1 MKLGKIGDK
10 VTVKNGYGRNFLLK
24 GGKALRASK
33 ENIELVNKKKIELN
47 KKDEQTKK
55 EFLEIAKKIENKKI
69 SFYKESKDNG
79 ELYGSIKPKEI
90 STAFINELKVEVGPS
105 QIELKQEINKIGEYK
120 ININLYSAYLMTSLL
135 LPKMLEKKKGSI
147 VIVSSAAS
155 NVKGAPNRFI
165 YGTTKAALNG
175 FVKAIA
181 VDHVKDGIRC
191 NAILPG
197 TVETPSWEGRV
208 NMAED
213 PNKARKD
220 FIARQAMG
228 RLAQPEEIAKLAVYL
243 ASDESDFV
251 TGTLNLIDG
260 GWTL

>member
-1 MKLGKIGDK
+1 MRLKNKNIV
-10 VTVKNGYGRNFLLK
+10 VTAAAQGI
-24 GGKALRASK
+24 GKATAEMFAK
-33 ENIELVNKKKIELN
+33 EGANV
-47 KKDEQTKK
+47 
-55 EFLEIAKKIENKKI
+55 IAT
-69 SFYKESKDNG
+69 D
-79 ELYGSIKPKEI
+79 
-90 STAFINELKVEVGPS
+90 INEEKLNDLGENNPQLQTIK
-105 QIELKQEINKIGEYK
+105 LDATNKIDVENFCKSIQDIDVLFHAVGFVHHGTLLDCSDEEFHRS
-120 ININLYSAYLMTSLL
+120 INVNIYSAYLMSYNLI
-135 LPKMLEKKKGSI
+135 PKMLEKNKGNI
-147 VIVSSAAS
+147 ILVSSAAS

-181 VDHVKDGIRC
+181 VDYVNKGIRC

-208 NMAED
+208 NMADD
-213 PNKARKD
+213 PVQARKD

-228 RLAQPEEIAKLAVYL
+228 RLAQPEEIASLATYL

>member
-1 MKLGKIGDK
+1 M
-10 VTVKNGYGRNFLLK
+10 RLK
-24 GGKALRASK
+24 D
-33 ENIELVNKKKIELN
+33 KKIIVTAAAQGIGRATALQFAKEGASIIATDINEKKLSEL
-47 KKDEQTKK
+47 KDENLDIKIVKLDATNKNEVEK
-55 EFLEIAKKIENKKI
+55 FCSSIDNVDVLFHAVGFVHHGTIMDCDDEEF
-69 SFYKESKDNG
+69 FR
-79 ELYGSIKPKEI
+79 SI
-90 STAFINELKVEVGPS
+90 NVNV
-105 QIELKQEINKIGEYK
+105 
-120 ININLYSAYLMTSLL
+120 YSAYLMSYNLV
-135 LPKMLEKKKGSI
+135 PKMLNKGKGNI
-147 VIVSSAAS
+147 IIVSSAAS

-175 FVKAIA
+175 FVRALA
-181 VDHVKDGIRC
+181 MDYVKKGIRC

-208 NMAED
+208 NMSDD
-213 PNKARKD
+213 PKKARED

-228 RLAQPEEIAKLAVYL
+228 RLAQPEEIASLATYL

>member
-1 MKLGKIGDK
+1 MRLKNKNII
-10 VTVKNGYGRNFLLK
+10 VTAAAQGI
-24 GGKALRASK
+24 GKASAIAFANEGGNVIATDINS
-33 ENIELVNKKKIELN
+33 EKI
-47 KKDEQTKK
+47 KD
-55 EFLEIAKKIENKKI
+55 LESSKI
-69 SFYKESKDNG
+69 STQTLDATNKEAVEKFAKSIIDVDILFHAVGFVHHGTILECSSEEFYNS
-79 ELYGSIKPKEI
+79 
-90 STAFINELKVEVGPS
+90 
-105 QIELKQEINKIGEYK
+105 
-120 ININLYSAYLMTSLL
+120 ININVYSAYLMTSAL
-135 LPKMLEKKKGSI
+135 LPKMVEKKKGSI

-181 VDHVKDGIRC
+181 ADHVKDGIRC

-208 NMAED
+208 NMSKD
-213 PNKARKD
+213 PQKARKD

>member
-1 MKLGKIGDK
+1 MRLKDKRIIVTAAAQGIGRATALAFEKEGAEVIATDINLKKL
-10 VTVKNGYGRNFLLK
+10 
-24 GGKALRASK
+24 
-33 ENIELVNKKKIELN
+33 E
-47 KKDEQTKK
+47 
-55 EFLEIAKKIENKKI
+55 
-69 SFYKESKDNG
+69 
-79 ELYGSIKPKEI
+79 
-90 STAFINELKVEVGPS
+90 ELKSENTNIKIQHLDSTNKEDVEKFASTVGVVDILFHGVGYVHHGTILDCSPEEFHNS
-105 QIELKQEINKIGEYK
+105 
-120 ININLYSAYLMTSLL
+120 ININVYSAYLMSSYL
-135 LPKMLEKKKGSI
+135 LPKMLKQKKGNI

-175 FVKAIA
+175 FLKSIA
-181 VDHVKDGIRC
+181 ADYVKDGIRC

-208 NMAED
+208 NLAED
-213 PNKARKD
+213 PVQARKD

-228 RLAQPEEIAKLAVYL
+228 RLAKPEEIASMAIYL
-243 ASDESDFV
+243 ASDESAFV

>member
-1 MKLGKIGDK
+1 M
-10 VTVKNGYGRNFLLK
+10 RLK
-24 GGKALRASK
+24 
-33 ENIELVNKKKIELN
+33 
-47 KKDEQTKK
+47 
-55 EFLEIAKKIENKKI
+55 NKKI
-69 SFYKESKDNG
+69 VVTAAAQGIGRATALAFANEGAEVIATDINLEKLNEIKNNNSTI
-79 ELYGSIKPKEI
+79 SIKELD
-90 STAFINELKVEVGPS
+90 STNKSAVDTFAESVDEVDILFHAVGFVHHGTIMDCDSDEFYRSINVNV
-105 QIELKQEINKIGEYK
+105 
-120 ININLYSAYLMTSLL
+120 YSAYLMSQSLL
-135 LPKMLEKKKGSI
+135 PIMLKKQKGNI
-147 VIVSSAAS
+147 IIVSSAAS

-175 FVKAIA
+175 FVKALA
-181 VDHVKDGIRC
+181 ADYVKEGIRC

-213 PNKARKD
+213 PKKARED

-228 RLAQPEEIAKLAVYL
+228 RLAQPEEIASMAVYL
-243 ASDESDFV
+243 ASDESAFV

>member
-1 MKLGKIGDK
+1 MRLKDKRIIVTAAAQGIGRATALAFQKEGAEVIATDINLKKLEELKSENTNIKIQHLDS
-10 VTVKNGYGRNFLLK
+10 TN
-24 GGKALRASK
+24 K
-33 ENIELVNKKKIELN
+33 EDVEK
-47 KKDEQTKK
+47 
-55 EFLEIAKKIENKKI
+55 FA
-69 SFYKESKDNG
+69 
-79 ELYGSIKPKEI
+79 
-90 STAFINELKVEVGPS
+90 STAGVVDILFHGVGYVHHGTILDCS
-105 QIELKQEINKIGEYK
+105 SEEFHNS
-120 ININLYSAYLMTSLL
+120 ININVYSAYLMSSYL
-135 LPKMLEKKKGSI
+135 LPKMLKQKKGNI

-181 VDHVKDGIRC
+181 ADYVKDGIRC

-208 NMAED
+208 NLAED
-213 PNKARKD
+213 PVQARKD

-228 RLAQPEEIAKLAVYL
+228 RLAKPEEIASMAIYL
-243 ASDESDFV
+243 ASDESAFV